1 MEKGNEESR
10 EGEEGRSEKNKKN
23 RKISS
28 CGTAVV
34 REKEK
39 NNKFKEMKRE
49 I

>member
-1 MEKGNEESR
+1 MKKAGR
-10 EGEEGRSEKNKKN
+10 ERKVEVRKNKKN

-39 NNKFKEMKRE
+39 KKKFKEMKRE

>member
-10 EGEEGRSEKNKKN
+10 EGEEGRSEKNKKY

-39 NNKFKEMKRE
+39 KTSLRR
-49 I
+49 